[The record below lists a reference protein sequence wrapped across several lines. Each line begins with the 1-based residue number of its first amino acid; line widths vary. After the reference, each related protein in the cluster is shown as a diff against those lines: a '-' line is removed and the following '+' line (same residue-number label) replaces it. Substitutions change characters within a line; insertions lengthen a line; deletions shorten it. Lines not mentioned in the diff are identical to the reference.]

1 MAQKINYE
9 QMLRL
14 ASIDIVKKIQKQ
26 VAHEGFFKKQHLYIT
41 FSLKHS
47 GVKIEPEI
55 EDTENTDELT
65 IVLQYE
71 YWDLKVDD
79 YGFSVGLAFET
90 TDASLYIPYSSLIS
104 FEDPSE
110 NFCLNFVPDLSDV
123 PQNFNSVKSES
134 VAGSSKIISLDAFR
148 HR

>member
-1 MAQKINYE
+1 MTQRIDYE
-9 QMLRL
+9 QMLRT
-14 ASIDIVKKIQKQ
+14 ASIDIVKKILKQ
-26 VAHEGFFKKQHLYIT
+26 VSQNGFFKKQHLYIT
-41 FSLKHS
+41 FSLKHP

-79 YGFSVGLAFET
+79 YGFSVGVAFET
-90 TDASLYIPYSSLIS
+90 ADASLYIPYSSLIS

-123 PQNFNSVKSES
+123 PQTVKS
-134 VAGSSKIISLDAFR
+134 AIGSTTTSNSKIISLDAFR
-148 HR
+148 RK